1 MLKVTSETNGT
12 RALDQ
17 ESKTQNCTLL
27 SSTAD
32 LLSYHVHLFS
42 PCTSRERKC
51 LVPLQYAHVWLCEG
65 PGLPDLVSDVLGIP
79 PAVLHD
85 VCGKQRCA
93 AIDTVPAVTHDP
105 AASLPGLFYELDGAV
120 ELVETE
126 IIAELDVGHTQVLEA
141 SERAAPGLWRP
152 VDDVG
157 DASVPQARLVHGGAD
172 GANVKEV
179 ELGDLDGNGIGAE
192 QLHGFERP
200 VEAIV

>member
-42 PCTSRERKC
+42 PCTSRVRKC
-51 LVPLQYAHVWLCEG
+51 LVPLQYVHIRLCEG
-65 PGLPDLVSDVLGIP
+65 PGLANLVGDVLGIP
-79 PAVLHD
+79 PTVLHD

-93 AIDTVPAVTHDP
+93 AIDTVPAVTHNP
-105 AASLPGLFYELDGAV
+105 AASLPGPLHKLDSAV
-120 ELVETE
+120 ELVEAE

-141 SERAAPGLWRP
+141 SERAAPG
-152 VDDVG
+152 
-157 DASVPQARLVHGGAD
+157 H
-172 GANVKEV
+172 
-179 ELGDLDGNGIGAE
+179 
-192 QLHGFERP
+192 
-200 VEAIV
+200 